1 VTYGAYVMPAV
12 RSVYYALQ
20 QRGLNGTVK
29 LTVPMDAGS
38 TFGNTYPPSVAE
50 FQEPMKPIMLEMAQF
65 LAETHSFLTVNLYPF
80 VSLKVGLHDV
90 AGRHPWRVTRAPAV
104 SRHNF
109 FWQPK
114 PGKRSRGLICSGSNF
129 CLNHRTLIKLL
140 ANLGTLSRQVG
151 DLISRPLVVYGH
163 KQRRQGQSPWRMSL

>member
-1 VTYGAYVMPAV
+1 MPAV

-80 VSLKVGLHDV
+80 VSLKVGRCDV
-90 AGRHPWRVTRAPAV
+90 ARLRPCRVQMRLQFLGGTTDQARLLCFSAFA
-104 SRHNF
+104 SQ
-109 FWQPK
+109 QPK
-114 PGKRSRGLICSGSNF
+114 AGKQSRG
-129 CLNHRTLIKLL
+129 
-140 ANLGTLSRQVG
+140 A
-151 DLISRPLVVYGH
+151 
-163 KQRRQGQSPWRMSL
+163 